1 MTTTNSAI
9 TTYVLTPLNTA
20 GLHAAPGNLFDQEE
34 TPLSALNNS
43 YSLTDEQNGLLQ
55 APGCDY
61 NDLRI
66 RVRVV
71 RCWSASSNVTKTYLE
86 AKQDMYDL
94 ADALVNALTTGG
106 GDQDGCRVERW
117 DVNKFTTADWLALDI
132 DLVLQYPRAR

>member
-1 MTTTNSAI
+1 MTTTNSAV
-9 TTYVLTPLNTA
+9 TTYVLTPLNAA
-20 GLHAAPGNLFDQEE
+20 GLHASPGNLFDQEE
-34 TPLSALNNS
+34 TPISALNNS
-43 YSLTDEQNGLLQ
+43 YSLVDEQNGLLQ

-71 RCWSASSNVTKTYLE
+71 RCWSASSNVSKTHLE
-86 AKQDMYDL
+86 ARQDMWDL
-94 ADALVNALTTGG
+94 ADTLVNALTTGG

-117 DVNKFTTADWLALDI
+117 IIDKFMTADWLALDI

>member
-9 TTYVLTPLNTA
+9 TTYVLTPLNAA
-20 GLHAAPGNLFDQEE
+20 GLHAATGNLFDQEE
-34 TPLSALNNS
+34 EPLSALNNS
-43 YSLTDEQNGLLQ
+43 YGLGNEQNSILQ

-71 RCWSASSNVTKTYLE
+71 RCWSASSNTAKTYLE
-86 AKQDMYDL
+86 ALQDMWDL
-94 ADALVNALTTGG
+94 ADTLVNALTTGG

>member
-1 MTTTNSAI
+1 MTTTNTAV
-9 TTYVLTPLNTA
+9 TTYVLTPLNAA

-34 TPLSALNNS
+34 TPLSALSDS
-43 YSLTDEQNGLLQ
+43 YCLVDEQNGLLQ

-61 NDLRI
+61 NDLHV

-94 ADALVNALTTGG
+94 ADTLVNALTTGG

-117 DVNKFTTADWLALDI
+117 IIDKFMTADWLALDI